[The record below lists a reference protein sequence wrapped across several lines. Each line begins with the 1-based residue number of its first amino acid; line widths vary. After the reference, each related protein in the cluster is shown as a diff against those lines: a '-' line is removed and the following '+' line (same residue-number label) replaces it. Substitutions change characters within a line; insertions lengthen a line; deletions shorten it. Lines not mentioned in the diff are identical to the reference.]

1 LLRDFGEWYAS
12 LYRTNLVHDQPI
24 TADSTWAGPG
34 FDAAKAVDDDLC
46 TSWAAASGTT
56 SGRLEVTPRSPVT
69 FKIISIREPIERGER
84 ATAYHVEIRQ
94 NGVWD
99 RAPVD
104 AEGTTISG
112 TIIGQRQ
119 LWQLNT
125 TTADAIAL
133 VIDGARGEPAI
144 AEFGVY

>member
-1 LLRDFGEWYAS
+1 
-12 LYRTNLVHDQPI
+12 
-24 TADSTWAGPG
+24 
-34 FDAAKAVDDDLC
+34 
-46 TSWAAASGTT
+46 
-56 SGRLEVTPRSPVT
+56 VTPRSPVT

-84 ATAYHVEIRQ
+84 ATAYHIEIRQ

-104 AEGTTISG
+104 AAGATISG
-112 TIIGQRQ
+112 TVIGQRQ
-119 LWQLNT
+119 LWELNT

-144 AEFGVY
+144 AELGEY